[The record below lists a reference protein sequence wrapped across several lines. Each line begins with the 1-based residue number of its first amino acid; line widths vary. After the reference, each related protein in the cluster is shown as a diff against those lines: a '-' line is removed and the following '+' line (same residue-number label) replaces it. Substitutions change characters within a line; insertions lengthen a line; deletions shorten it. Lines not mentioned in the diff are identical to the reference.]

1 MEEFIKILSK
11 PDNIPIA
18 IMFPLVTFF
27 VWLSISQGLKHDKL
41 SKEGKK
47 DAIYDEMIR

>member
-1 MEEFIKILSK
+1 MEQFIQILMK

-18 IMFPLVTFF
+18 IMAPLIAFF
-27 VWLSISQGLKHDKL
+27 VWLSISQGLRHDKL

>member
-18 IMFPLVTFF
+18 IMAPLVAFF
-27 VWLSISQGLKHDKL
+27 VWLAISQGLRHDKL
-41 SKEGKK
+41 REEGKQ